1 MIIFS
6 LGDGY
11 WRLSKRVGE
20 LVLDTVVGRQLVLCV
35 LLRLGGLLTRVLLD
49 VGACVL
55 HVLGVQRRLSGL
67 LTLDVLGELLVNLV
81 LTQDRFFLLLISLHR
96 VHN

>member
-1 MIIFS
+1 LIIFS

-20 LVLDTVVGRQLVLCV
+20 LVLDTVVGRQLVLGV

-49 VGACVL
+49 VGACGPR
-55 HVLGVQRRLSGL
+55 VLGVQRRLGGL

-81 LTQDRFFLLLISLHR
+81 LTQARFFLLLISLQSA
-96 VHN
+96 